1 MIFFFLERLAG
12 KRFRPAWSAIAE
24 SLGLAS
30 APATQVAACAGTI
43 GYSRRP
49 LGTRK

>member
-1 MIFFFLERLAG
+1 MISLFLERLGQMLSA
-12 KRFRPAWSAIAE
+12 PAWSAIAE
-24 SLGLAS
+24 SLGLAA

-49 LGTRK
+49 LGTRS